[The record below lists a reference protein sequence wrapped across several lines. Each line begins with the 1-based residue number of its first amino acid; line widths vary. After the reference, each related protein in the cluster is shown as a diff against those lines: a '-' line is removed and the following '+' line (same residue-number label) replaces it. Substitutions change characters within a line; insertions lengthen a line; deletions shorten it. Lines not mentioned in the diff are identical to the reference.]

1 MIDHPDYYAALVKT
15 AVAMARD
22 RTGHRGRFR
31 YTPKEIVVLIAAL
44 AETGQIWVNFQNE
57 PYQLDP
63 LHPPG
68 IAYGYGIVKTEDIY
82 PEAKG

>member
-22 RTGHRGRFR
+22 RTGYRGRFR
-31 YTPKEIVVLIAAL
+31 YTPKEIVQRVQLIGFIL
-44 AETGQIWVNFQNE
+44 N
-57 PYQLDP
+57 
-63 LHPPG
+63 PPG